1 MMGRRL
7 GTRARV
13 KEEET
18 LSQTLRDSSR
28 GVKGSQQ
35 GHSKPLREKEDATAC
50 SGNNQSMVQRRI
62 LRSHYHALKTSIAEE
77 RENILKAESGKFE
90 ALISKVESLHNL
102 VQRPREQVADAETL
116 FDLTS
121 TLFATVK
128 RSQNSDGATPV
139 DFTSAILRNYSDQAY
154 GSRSL
159 EGNDDQTQISWRNL
173 GLLAAS
179 VFQDAAG
186 ICTMLGPMDNEPKQ
200 RKAIVQR
207 KRSKPTEST
216 RPEAVKE
223 SPEDEK
229 SETDKN
235 MTSMFNILRKQKQA
249 RLENL
254 VLNRISFSQTV
265 ENIFALSFL
274 VKDGRVEMNVDENG
288 RHFVVPKNAPTATEM
303 ASGEASY
310 SQFVFRF
317 DFKDWKLMM
326 EAVESGEELM
336 PHRTSPLMIPC
347 SDKAAETPIR
357 KISRNRG
364 RVVPAALEV
373 QQDECG
379 SDDDG
384 GGLQRPAPKKRNKRL
399 L

>member
-1 MMGRRL
+1 MGRRL
-7 GTRARV
+7 GTRATV
-13 KEEET
+13 KAEET
-18 LSQTLRDSSR
+18 ASQTLQNSS
-28 GVKGSQQ
+28 
-35 GHSKPLREKEDATAC
+35 REKENATAC

-90 ALISKVESLHNL
+90 SIISKVESLHNL

-121 TLFATVK
+121 TLLATVK

-139 DFTSAILRNYSDQAY
+139 DFISAILRNYSDN

-173 GLLAAS
+173 GILAAS
-179 VFQDAAG
+179 VFHDAAG
-186 ICTMLGPMDNEPKQ
+186 TCTMLGPMDSEPKQ
-200 RKAIVQR
+200 KKVTVQR
-207 KRSKPTEST
+207 KRTKPTEST

-223 SPEDEK
+223 SPEDDK

-235 MTSMFNILRKQKQA
+235 MASMFNILRKQKQA
-249 RLENL
+249 KLENL

-274 VKDGRVEMNVDENG
+274 VKDGRVEINVDENG
-288 RHFVVPKNAPTATEM
+288 NHFVVPKNAPTATEM

-347 SDKAAETPIR
+347 SEKAAETPIR

-373 QQDECG
+373 QEDECG
-379 SDDDG
+379 SDDNG
-384 GGLQRPAPKKRNKRL
+384 GGIQRPALKKRNKRL

>member
-1 MMGRRL
+1 MGRRL
-7 GTRARV
+7 GTRATV
-13 KEEET
+13 KAEET
-18 LSQTLRDSSR
+18 LSQALQNSSR
-28 GVKGSQQ
+28 GGKGSQQ
-35 GHSKPLREKEDATAC
+35 ALSNPSREKEDATSC
-50 SGNNQSMVQRRI
+50 SGNNQTVGQRRM

-77 RENILKAESGKFE
+77 RENILTAESGKFE
-90 ALISKVESLHNL
+90 SIISKVESLHKL

-121 TLFATVK
+121 TLLATVK
-128 RSQNSDGATPV
+128 RSQNSDSATPV
-139 DFTSAILRNYSDQAY
+139 DFISGILRNYSDQAC
-154 GSRSL
+154 GSRPL

-186 ICTMLGPMDNEPKQ
+186 TCTMLGPMDNEPKQ
-200 RKAIVQR
+200 RKATVQR
-207 KRSKPTEST
+207 KRTKPTEST

-235 MTSMFNILRKQKQA
+235 MAGMFNILRKQKQA
-249 RLENL
+249 RLEAL
-254 VLNRISFSQTV
+254 VVNRISFSQTV

-274 VKDGRVEMNVDENG
+274 VKDGRVEINVDENG
-288 RHFVVPKNAPTATEM
+288 NHFVVPKNAPTATEM

-317 DFKDWKLMM
+317 DFRDWKLMM

-347 SDKAAETPIR
+347 PEKAPETPIR

-364 RVVPAALEV
+364 RVVPTALEV
-373 QQDECG
+373 QEDECG

-384 GGLQRPAPKKRNKRL
+384 GGIQRPALKKRNKRL